1 MKFKCFKKLGAKFK
15 DFYRKN
21 DAEIYLVAGIVSVVG
36 GVIAGCIGTT
46 KLEGVLDEHENSMKE
61 VKNEVKEEGLNR
73 KTERKLVTRVY
84 SKTVL
89 SMAKIYIP
97 SFVLTS
103 AGITMLLKSHSVMK
117 KRNAALI
124 AAFETVF
131 SAFDKYRARVID
143 RYGSD
148 IDKELYYGT
157 EKEKIKKKG
166 EDGKVKTI
174 EEVYFPDE
182 LPGFDRYFDKY
193 NVNFQEEEK
202 YGYYAMRANF
212 MFLKGKEDYINNMLS
227 LHNFILLNDVYEE
240 LRLPRS
246 SAGCRMG
253 ALTLDGA
260 VKVGKPEL
268 AVARVSFGI
277 DWDNPDENVVTVRHQ
292 DGSVEKK
299 ILLHFNV
306 AKEPIDKYV
315 SKLSGTEAWVI

>member
-1 MKFKCFKKLGAKFK
+1 MC
-15 DFYRKN
+15 
-21 DAEIYLVAGIVSVVG
+21 GIASVVG

-46 KLEGVLDEHENSMKE
+46 KLEGVLDEHENSMNE

-73 KTERKLVTRVY
+73 KLERKLVTKVY
-84 SKTVL
+84 SKTVM

-124 AAFETVF
+124 AAFETVS

-143 RYGSD
+143 RYGAD
-148 IDKELYYGT
+148 VDNELYYGT
-157 EKEKIKKKG
+157 EKEKVKKKG

-193 NVNFQEEEK
+193 NVNFKEEEK
-202 YGYYAMRANF
+202 YGYYAMKANL
-212 MFLKGKEDYINNMLS
+212 MFLHGKEDYINNMLS
-227 LHNFILLNDVYEE
+227 LHNFILLNDIYEE
-240 LRLPRS
+240 LRIPRS
-246 SAGCRMG
+246 SAGCVMG

-277 DWDNPDENVVTVRHQ
+277 DWDHPEDSIVSVRHQ
-292 DGSVEKK
+292 DGSVEKM
-299 ILLHFNV
+299 ILLRFNV
-306 AKEPIDKYV
+306 SKEPISKYIN
-315 SKLSGTEAWVI
+315 KLSGTEAWAI